1 MIPLDKLEF
10 WLGVLKEIAPIIIA
24 VITIIPTI
32 RSNRKKTQDSIEK
45 VQKML
50 EAHIKEDE
58 DDKARTKRYRIL
70 RFYDEMCNGVQHS
83 ESHFEE
89 ILGDIDDYELFCEN
103 HKDFK
108 NNRGKTAMKYIT
120 DTYAKL
126 KASGEFLKETQ
137 HEATE

>member
-1 MIPLDKLEF
+1 MNRLEF

-32 RSNRKKTQDSIEK
+32 RNNRKKTEDSIDK
-45 VQKML
+45 VQKTL

-58 DDKARTKRYRIL
+58 DDKARTRRYRIL

-83 ESHFEE
+83 ESHFED
-89 ILGDIDDYELFCEN
+89 ILDDIDKYELYCET

-108 NNRGKTAMKYIT
+108 NNRGKAAMDYIME
-120 DTYAKL
+120 TYSKL
-126 KASGEFLKETQ
+126 KASGVFLKEIE
-137 HEATE
+137 HEVA